1 MIAKKGVKI
10 PLMSQDVI
18 EINPDKVSGTPVF
31 AGTRVPI
38 KNLFDY
44 LEGGDSLEDFLEG
57 FPPVTREQAIQVLEM
72 AERSLI
78 KEVGKN

>member
-1 MIAKKGVKI
+1 MKNG
-10 PLMSQDVI
+10 VI
-18 EINPDKVSGTPVF
+18 EINPDKMSGSPVF

-57 FPPVTREQAIQVLEM
+57 FPPVTRQQAVAVLEM

-78 KEVGKN
+78 KEVAAN